1 MTTIPASTGA
11 WRIRSHSCSE
21 NSALV
26 VIVVD
31 EPTPGAGRR
40 RPPIRVKSRVSPL
53 FEAALQGNA
62 SRLAL
67 TPRRVESRRPQP
79 HTPGCSVGIAPLL
92 PSPER
97 SGDGPPFG
105 GRAPRAAAYRALRER
120 GRVALDDLALR
131 SILAVVEEEQPMPGG
146 VTRSGSRRRPA
157 PRRRSWCPTPVDWRG
172 RRCRPAWRA
181 DRTDR
186 ADR

>member
-1 MTTIPASTGA
+1 MTTLPALAGA

-53 FEAALQGNA
+53 FEAALQGDA

-79 HTPGCSVGIAPLL
+79 HTPGCRVGIAPLL

-105 GRAPRAAAYRALRER
+105 GGRLAPPRTVRCESVGA
-120 GRVALDDLALR
+120 
-131 SILAVVEEEQPMPGG
+131 SPG
-146 VTRSGSRRRPA
+146 
-157 PRRRSWCPTPVDWRG
+157 
-172 RRCRPAWRA
+172 
-181 DRTDR
+181 
-186 ADR
+186 